1 MDQGKNGEWWNGGW
15 QRRGKSEWEGEK
27 ISNFRP
33 GDRGSVTLNE
43 LAKGFWVDGEPEC
56 KAPINPLA
64 NGVFIWTEIQ
74 GTGHA
79 FVSVHEDNSPFI
91 FKYGRFGRMGSPA
104 GMVGDGVLNYLKFED
119 ARTYYL
125 EELYQKNA
133 KVFLITDADHKVT
146 KMYFDRLWSSGF
158 PAKNTEF
165 MGDRTK
171 RNGNTIDQYDVT
183 GVNCTTHSIA
193 GIKVAGSK
201 VFEGG
206 YTTNAQMRID
216 YEEDFA
222 VPVSL
227 QRFLEVKSSDSS
239 MVVVD
244 VTNEFKSQYPNTEGY
259 APEPEDT
266 ADVML
271 KRTMA
276 ETASLLGKVSP
287 YSGGTVGGLL
297 DGVYDVNK

>member
-1 MDQGKNGEWWNGGW
+1 MDPSKSGQWWNGGW
-15 QRRGKSEWEGEK
+15 QRWGKSEWKGEK
-27 ISNFRP
+27 TSNFRP
-33 GDRGSVTLNE
+33 DDQGSVTLNE
-43 LAKGFWVDGEPEC
+43 PAKGFWVDKESEC

-79 FVSVHEDNSPFI
+79 FVSVHENNSPFV
-91 FKYGRFGRMGSPA
+91 FTYGRFGRMGSPA
-104 GMVGDGVLNYLKFED
+104 GMVGDGVLNNLRFED
-119 ARTYYL
+119 ARKYYL

-133 KVFLITDADHKVT
+133 KVFLITDADHKVA
-146 KMYFDRLWSSGF
+146 KMYFDKLWSSGF
-158 PAKNTEF
+158 PAKQTKS

-171 RNGNTIDQYDVT
+171 RNGHTIDQYDVT

-201 VFEGG
+201 VFQGG
-206 YTTNAQMRID
+206 YSTNTQMRID

-244 VTNEFKSQYPNTEGY
+244 VTNEFKTQYPNSEGY
-259 APEPEDT
+259 TPDLETTPDM
-266 ADVML
+266 ML

-276 ETASLLGKVSP
+276 ESASLVGKASP
-287 YSGGTVGGLL
+287 YSAGSVGGLL